1 MARRPSDTSIRQR
14 IRDLLEF
21 IGRKL
26 QDIQTEQRLQRMRFD
41 TLEVRFSS
49 FDSRFGA
56 IEERMA
62 SIENKLDAIIG
73 KLEA

>member
-1 MARRPSDTSIRQR
+1 MPEPT
-14 IRDLLEF
+14 LEF

-62 SIENKLDAIIG
+62 SIETSSTPLSRNWRRDHS
-73 KLEA
+73 